1 VAHLGKVA
9 TSLKSYQVT
18 GPINDTAGIFGLPAR
33 ECQPIDEGTN
43 MGGTTNGFWLLL
55 SACLVLLAGTARGQT
70 YYPPPNPVA
79 SRDVTADLVEEED
92 TDETDLDVYQ
102 ATAMQPA
109 PAPSMSTRGSA
120 GASQSRG
127 SARPSSNRLA
137 SAPDMFGDFFMSGG
151 NLNFGRNDQGA
162 ANGLPPTAGSFSIPS
177 AGGSR
182 RVKIAENNK
191 AMPTDRL
198 IFSYNHFENAL
209 QFTETPLLN
218 PAARVTQT
226 LPIDRYTMGIEKT
239 FLDGLWSCEV
249 RMPFQGAF
257 GFEGTDQTGTGG
269 QIGNLAV
276 ILKHLLVED
285 DDFAFVVGLGID
297 IPTGSDFTLI
307 DRSGS
312 PPFPQPSRIT
322 FYNDSLHLL
331 PYMGFLFAGDQR
343 PYFINSFLQV
353 DIATNGSRI
362 DAGPVNGPAA
372 NLGLFT
378 EQNLL
383 FFDLG
388 TGYWL
393 FRDEVDDGG
402 LTSLAAILEFHY
414 TSSLQDTD
422 VIAGTVG
429 GRPIDYRN
437 NFNRFDIV
445 NVTAGVQAM
454 LFDNTSVR
462 VAGVFP
468 LGSRDDQ
475 RFFDS
480 ELQVQV
486 NRKF

>member
-1 VAHLGKVA
+1 
-9 TSLKSYQVT
+9 
-18 GPINDTAGIFGLPAR
+18 
-33 ECQPIDEGTN
+33 
-43 MGGTTNGFWLLL
+43 
-55 SACLVLLAGTARGQT
+55 
-70 YYPPPNPVA
+70 
-79 SRDVTADLVEEED
+79 
-92 TDETDLDVYQ
+92 
-102 ATAMQPA
+102 
-109 PAPSMSTRGSA
+109 
-120 GASQSRG
+120 
-127 SARPSSNRLA
+127 
-137 SAPDMFGDFFMSGG
+137 
-151 NLNFGRNDQGA
+151 
-162 ANGLPPTAGSFSIPS
+162 
-177 AGGSR
+177 
-182 RVKIAENNK
+182 
-191 AMPTDRL
+191 MPEDRL

-209 QFTETPLLN
+209 QFTERPLAN
-218 PAARVTQT
+218 PAAGVTQT

-249 RMPFQGAF
+249 RMPFQGSF
-257 GFEGTDQTGTGG
+257 DFVTNDLTGTGG

-285 DDFAFVVGLGID
+285 DDFAFAIGLGID
-297 IPTGSDFTLI
+297 IPTGSDFNLV

-312 PPFPQPSRIT
+312 PPFPQPTRFT

-331 PYMGFLFAGDQR
+331 PYAGFLFAGDR
-343 PYFINSFLQV
+343 PYFINCFTQI
-353 DIATNGSRI
+353 DIATNGNRI

-372 NLGLFT
+372 NLGMFT

-383 FFDLG
+383 FVDLG

-393 FRDEVDDGG
+393 FRDEVEDGG

-422 VIAGTVG
+422 VVNGMVG

-437 NFNRFDIV
+437 NFNRFDII
-445 NVTAGVQAM
+445 NITAGVQAQ
-454 LFDNTSVR
+454 LFDNTSLR

-480 ELQVQV
+480 ELQVQI

>member
-1 VAHLGKVA
+1 
-9 TSLKSYQVT
+9 
-18 GPINDTAGIFGLPAR
+18 
-33 ECQPIDEGTN
+33 
-43 MGGTTNGFWLLL
+43 MLLL
-55 SACLVLLAGTARGQT
+55 AKTADAQS
-70 YYPPPNPVA
+70 YLPPPPAKPVV
-79 SRDVTADLVEEED
+79 SREVTADLVEEED
-92 TDETDLDVYQ
+92 TAENDLEVYQ

-109 PAPSMSTRGSA
+109 PAGAPSLSTRGA
-120 GASQSRG
+120 TAAPSRS
-127 SARPSSNRLA
+127 SARPSMNRLA
-137 SAPDMFGDFFMSGG
+137 SAPDMFGDFFMAGG

-162 ANGLPPTAGSFSIPS
+162 ANGLAPTAGSFSIPS

-191 AMPTDRL
+191 AMPDDRL
-198 IFSYNHFENAL
+198 IFSYSHFENAL
-209 QFTETPLLN
+209 QYTETPLLN
-218 PAARVTQT
+218 PAARVTQSF
-226 LPIDRYTMGIEKT
+226 PIDRYTMGIEKT

-285 DDFAFVVGLGID
+285 DDFAFAIGLGID

-312 PPFPQPSRIT
+312 PPFPQPTRFT

-331 PYMGFLFAGDQR
+331 PYAGFLFAGDR
-343 PYFINSFLQV
+343 PYFINCFLQV
-353 DIATNGSRI
+353 DIATNGNRI
-362 DAGPVNGPAA
+362 DAGPVNGTAD

-388 TGYWL
+388 TGFWL
-393 FRDEVDDGG
+393 YRDEVDDGG

-422 VIAGTVG
+422 VINATVG
-429 GRPIDYRN
+429 GRPINYRN
-437 NFNRFDIV
+437 NFNRFDVV
-445 NVTAGVQAM
+445 NITTGLQAQ

-468 LGSRDDQ
+468 LGSADDE

-480 ELQVQV
+480 ELQVQI

>member
-1 VAHLGKVA
+1 
-9 TSLKSYQVT
+9 
-18 GPINDTAGIFGLPAR
+18 
-33 ECQPIDEGTN
+33 
-43 MGGTTNGFWLLL
+43 MGGKPIGEWLRSCACPVLLL
-55 SACLVLLAGTARGQT
+55 ALLAGTVRAQT
-70 YYPPPNPVA
+70 YPPVLTA
-79 SRDVTADLVEEED
+79 SSRAEESRNTTADLLEVD
-92 TDETDLDVYQ
+92 TDETADSEVYQ

-109 PAPSMSTRGSA
+109 PAGMPSMSTRGSS
-120 GASQSRG
+120 GAAQARS

-151 NLNFGRNDQGA
+151 NLNFARNDQGA
-162 ANGLPPTAGSFSIPS
+162 ANGLPPTAGSFSVPS

-191 AMPTDRL
+191 AMPDDRL

-209 QFTETPLLN
+209 QYTETPLLN
-218 PAARVTQT
+218 PAARVTQG
-226 LPIDRYTMGIEKT
+226 LPIDRYTFGIEKT
-239 FLDGLWSCEV
+239 FLEGLWSCEV

-257 GFEGTDQTGTGG
+257 GFEGTDQSGTGG

-276 ILKHLLVED
+276 ILKHLIVED
-285 DDFAFVVGLGID
+285 DDFAFVVGMGID

-307 DRSGS
+307 DRSGV

-331 PYMGFLFAGDQR
+331 PYMGFLFAGEQR

-353 DIATNGSRI
+353 DIATNGNRI
-362 DAGPVNGPAA
+362 DAGPVNGAPA
-372 NLGLFT
+372 NIGLFT

-393 FRDEVDDGG
+393 FRDDVDDGG
-402 LTSLAAILEFHY
+402 LTSLAAILELHY
-414 TSSLQDTD
+414 SSSLQDTD
-422 VIAGTVG
+422 VVAGTVG
-429 GRPIDYRN
+429 GRPFNYRN
-437 NFNRFDIV
+437 NFNRFDVI
-445 NVTAGVQAM
+445 NITTGLQAQ

-480 ELQVQV
+480 ELQVQI

>member
-1 VAHLGKVA
+1 
-9 TSLKSYQVT
+9 
-18 GPINDTAGIFGLPAR
+18 
-33 ECQPIDEGTN
+33 
-43 MGGTTNGFWLLL
+43 MGGTTNGKWLLL
-55 SACLVLLAGTARGQT
+55 SACLVMLAGAAHAQT
-70 YYPPPNPVA
+70 YGPPPNPVA
-79 SRDVTADLVEEED
+79 SRDATADLVEDDD

-109 PAPSMSTRGSA
+109 PAPSMSTRGST
-120 GASQSRG
+120 GAAQARSS
-127 SARPSSNRLA
+127 SRPSMNRLA

-151 NLNFGRNDQGA
+151 NLNFRQNDQGV
-162 ANGLPPTAGSFSIPS
+162 ANGRPATFGSYSIPA

-191 AMPTDRL
+191 AMPEDRL

-218 PAARVTQT
+218 PAAGVTQT
-226 LPIDRYTMGIEKT
+226 FPIDRYTIGLEKT
-239 FLDGLWSCEV
+239 FLEGLWSCEV

-257 GFEGTDQTGTGG
+257 GFQGTDQAGTGG

-285 DDFAFVVGLGID
+285 DDFSFAVGLGID

-307 DRSGS
+307 DNGGAPMTPATR
-312 PPFPQPSRIT
+312 FT

-331 PYMGFLFAGDQR
+331 PYAGFLFAGDR
-343 PYFINSFLQV
+343 PYFINCFLQV
-353 DIATNGSRI
+353 DIATNGNRI

-383 FFDLG
+383 FFDVG

-422 VIAGTVG
+422 AIVATAG
-429 GRPIDYRN
+429 GRPINYRN

-480 ELQVQV
+480 ELQVQI